1 MSDGEWNLQ
10 ADEVFCQAIP
20 DGTLAKVRR
29 GSSWVLFLEWSEGYG
44 RRLLTHGSREHVE
57 RYALDVAAHG
67 PRVVEQS
74 YLELDLAYAFAF
86 DMGGTLRT
94 GEGREVVVD
103 TSLSPIAGPQ
113 GATAG
118 YVMACRDV
126 TEQHRLDLRLD
137 SAAEIAAA
145 IHAQRTLGY
154 TGGMVIANP
163 IPAEHA
169 LPRARIDGAIAA
181 ALHEAQVQG
190 ISGKAVTPF
199 LLDRFPDIDPGV
211 LQDPASLPAA
221 LAANPALLDNLD
233 MDALG
238 DAVAGNL
245 DKLDTGQL
253 NGMLDTLAAADPTKA
268 GGLIDALGRA
278 GALGGML
285 AKYAQEGADFLKQ
298 LDPSKLSSLMKAF
311 SGGLDFLKQLKAVAD
326 SATRL
331 AGAIRD
337 LKLPPELDRIIKGGP
352 K

>member
-1 MSDGEWNLQ
+1 MSVRIGKIELSGVQDLHTEEARTLVEQRVPEQQGSVFQDLGREPVTILIDGLLFGEESLSALETLRQ
-10 ADEVFCQAIP
+10 AHAKAEPQSFAADLVV
-20 DGTLAKVRR
+20 GTDLTDVIIEDFKVRQ
-29 GSSWVLFLEWSEGYG
+29 VAGYKD
-44 RRLLTHGSREHVE
+44 RYRFSLRLREHIE
-57 RYALDVAAHG
+57 APEASDAAMADVNAQVSADGAAWG
-67 PRVVEQS
+67 
-74 YLELDLAYAFAF
+74 DA
-86 DMGGTLRT
+86 
-94 GEGREVVVD
+94 
-103 TSLSPIAGPQ
+103 SL
-113 GATAG
+113 
-118 YVMACRDV
+118 
-126 TEQHRLDLRLD
+126 
-137 SAAEIAAA
+137 AAA
-145 IHAQRTLGY
+145 
-154 TGGMVIANP
+154 
-163 IPAEHA
+163 
-169 LPRARIDGAIAA
+169 
-181 ALHEAQVQG
+181 
-190 ISGKAVTPF
+190 
-199 LLDRFPDIDPGV
+199 GV

-253 NGMLDTLAAADPTKA
+253 NGMLDTLAAANPTKA

>member
-1 MSDGEWNLQ
+1 MSVRIGKIELSGVQDLHTEEARTLVEQRVPEQQGSVFQDLGREPVTILIDGLLFGEESLSALETLRQ
-10 ADEVFCQAIP
+10 AHAKAEPQSFAADLVV
-20 DGTLAKVRR
+20 GTDLTDVIIEDFKVRQ
-29 GSSWVLFLEWSEGYG
+29 VAGYKD
-44 RRLLTHGSREHVE
+44 RYRFSLRLREHIE
-57 RYALDVAAHG
+57 APEASDAAMADVNAQVSADGAAWG
-67 PRVVEQS
+67 
-74 YLELDLAYAFAF
+74 DA
-86 DMGGTLRT
+86 
-94 GEGREVVVD
+94 
-103 TSLSPIAGPQ
+103 SL
-113 GATAG
+113 
-118 YVMACRDV
+118 
-126 TEQHRLDLRLD
+126 
-137 SAAEIAAA
+137 AAA
-145 IHAQRTLGY
+145 
-154 TGGMVIANP
+154 
-163 IPAEHA
+163 
-169 LPRARIDGAIAA
+169 
-181 ALHEAQVQG
+181 
-190 ISGKAVTPF
+190 
-199 LLDRFPDIDPGV
+199 GV

-245 DKLDTGQL
+245 DTLDTGQL

>member
-1 MSDGEWNLQ
+1 MSVRIGKIELSGVQDLHTEEARTLVEQRVPEQQGSVFQDLGREPVTILIDGLLFGDESLSALETLRQ
-10 ADEVFCQAIP
+10 AHAKAEPQSFAADLVV
-20 DGTLAKVRR
+20 GTDLTDVIIEDFKVRQ
-29 GSSWVLFLEWSEGYG
+29 VAGYKD
-44 RRLLTHGSREHVE
+44 RYRFSLRLREHIE
-57 RYALDVAAHG
+57 APEASDAAMADVNAQVSADGAAWG
-67 PRVVEQS
+67 
-74 YLELDLAYAFAF
+74 DA
-86 DMGGTLRT
+86 
-94 GEGREVVVD
+94 
-103 TSLSPIAGPQ
+103 SL
-113 GATAG
+113 
-118 YVMACRDV
+118 
-126 TEQHRLDLRLD
+126 
-137 SAAEIAAA
+137 AAA
-145 IHAQRTLGY
+145 
-154 TGGMVIANP
+154 
-163 IPAEHA
+163 
-169 LPRARIDGAIAA
+169 
-181 ALHEAQVQG
+181 
-190 ISGKAVTPF
+190 
-199 LLDRFPDIDPGV
+199 GV

>member
-1 MSDGEWNLQ
+1 MSVRIGKIELSGVQDLHTEEARTLVEQRVPEQQGSVFQDLGREPVTILIDGLLFGEESLSALETLRQ
-10 ADEVFCQAIP
+10 AHAKAEPQSFAADLVV
-20 DGTLAKVRR
+20 GTDLTDVIIEDFKVRQ
-29 GSSWVLFLEWSEGYG
+29 VAGYKD
-44 RRLLTHGSREHVE
+44 RYRFSLRLREHIE
-57 RYALDVAAHG
+57 APEASDAAMADVNAQVSADGAAWG
-67 PRVVEQS
+67 
-74 YLELDLAYAFAF
+74 DA
-86 DMGGTLRT
+86 
-94 GEGREVVVD
+94 
-103 TSLSPIAGPQ
+103 SL
-113 GATAG
+113 
-118 YVMACRDV
+118 
-126 TEQHRLDLRLD
+126 
-137 SAAEIAAA
+137 AAA
-145 IHAQRTLGY
+145 
-154 TGGMVIANP
+154 
-163 IPAEHA
+163 
-169 LPRARIDGAIAA
+169 
-181 ALHEAQVQG
+181 
-190 ISGKAVTPF
+190 
-199 LLDRFPDIDPGV
+199 GV

-245 DKLDTGQL
+245 DTLDTGQL
-253 NGMLDTLAAADPTKA
+253 NGMLDTLAAADPAKA